1 MAVAN
6 GRPRAVRAGDGEE
19 VDPADLR
26 GPVLAAAIWAG
37 VWTGTAGFVGLAL
50 GLSAAAAA
58 VAAWSGWR
66 RHRLVAAVALAVLAA
81 IGIGGVRGWVARSG
95 PVPEWARQEAV
106 VTIEASLAGGRVS
119 DGGRGGPLW
128 IADAA
133 LQRVD
138 GRGEAWSSGATVRL
152 TATGELVAAWAAVPV
167 GARVRA
173 VVRLSPA
180 APDEPVSAWARA
192 REPPMLV
199 APPGPVDAA
208 VTEVRAGL
216 RRAVAGLPAGPRALV
231 PALVVGDTEGM
242 PESLRTD
249 FRTTGL
255 THLTAVSGANLT
267 LLLAALLWVAGRAG
281 VTGWWRRAVAVVGV
295 VAFVLLC
302 RSEPSVLRAAAM
314 GLVGLAALG
323 WGGGRQGLRF
333 LSWAVIG
340 LLLVEPWLCRSW
352 GFVLSVAASAGIIVW
367 ARRWS
372 LVLGSWLPRWM
383 AEAVTVPV
391 AAQLATQPIVTA
403 ISGQISLVGVVANL
417 VAGPLVGPGTVLG
430 FLAAGLSVVSPP
442 AAAVVGWA
450 AGGFA
455 QALCWVAEAGAA
467 LPGAAVTW
475 PASPLLVGVLAVG
488 CGALALGLPRF
499 WGRPWLVL
507 AAGLAMVVVL
517 ARPVSVP
524 GWPPSEWQVVS
535 CDVGQGD
542 ATVINAGG
550 GRAVVVDTGP
560 DPRPVDR
567 CLDQL
572 GVTEVPWLVVTHLH
586 ADHVGGV
593 AGVASG
599 RRVLNVLFS
608 GNTQPASG
616 WHGLLDAV
624 GSVPRT
630 VAVPGLV
637 VAAGDAQLA
646 VLAVRPL
653 AAVGAVVEEDS
664 ADENDS
670 SLVLRVSVGDL
681 RVLLAGDVEE
691 AGQENAVATASDT
704 TAQVMLV
711 PHHGSGHQSPTFLRS
726 VGASVALVSVGKDN
740 DYGHPAA
747 RTIQTV
753 LATGAQVYR
762 TDERGA
768 IAIARDGDRLVVTTE
783 RGG

>member
-1 MAVAN
+1 MAEAR
-6 GRPRAVRAGDGEE
+6 GRPDEAGPDW
-19 VDPADLR
+19 R
-26 GPVLAAAIWAG
+26 GPLLAAATWAG
-37 VWTGTAGFVGLAL
+37 VWTGTSASVGLHFGVAVAGVAVVGLA
-50 GLSAAAAA
+50 A
-58 VAAWSGWR
+58 WR
-66 RHRLVAAVALAVLAA
+66 RRWLALAGALALLVALGAGAMRVWAA
-81 IGIGGVRGWVARSG
+81 GWG
-95 PVPEWARQEAV
+95 PVPEWAAQSAV
-106 VTIEASLAGGRVS
+106 VTIDARVAGGRVTDS
-119 DGGRGGPLW
+119 GRGGPLW
-128 IADAA
+128 IADAT
-133 LQRVD
+133 LIGVS
-138 GRGEAWSSGATVRL
+138 GRGEQWMSGTTVRL
-152 TATGELVAAWAAVPV
+152 TASGDLVAAWAGVPA
-167 GARVRA
+167 GARIRA
-173 VVRLSPA
+173 AARLSPA
-180 APDEPVSAWARA
+180 APEDAVSAWARA
-192 REPPMLV
+192 REVPALV
-199 APPGPVDAA
+199 APPGPIDAA
-208 VTEVRAGL
+208 VSEVRAGL
-216 RRAVAGLPAGPRALV
+216 RAAVEGLPAGPRALV
-231 PALVVGDTEGM
+231 PALVVGDTDGM
-242 PESLRTD
+242 PEQLRTD

-267 LLLAALLWVAGRAG
+267 LLLAAVLWVAGRLGA
-281 VTGWWRRAVAVVGV
+281 VGWWRRGVAVVGV

-333 LSWAVIG
+333 LSWAVIC
-340 LLLVEPWLCRSW
+340 LLLVDPWLCRSL
-352 GFVLSVAASAGIIVW
+352 GFVLSVAASGGIILW

-372 LVLGSWLPRWM
+372 LVLGSWMPRWL

-403 ISGQISLVGVVANL
+403 ISGQVSLVGVVANL

-455 QALCWVAEAGAA
+455 QALCWVAEVGAS
-467 LPGAAVTW
+467 LPGAAATW
-475 PASPLLVGVLAVG
+475 PTSPLLVGVLAVG
-488 CGALALGLPRF
+488 CAAVVAGLPRLAE
-499 WGRPWLVL
+499 RPWLVV
-507 AAGLAMVVVL
+507 GLAVALVVVVL
-517 ARPVSVP
+517 RPVSVP
-524 GWPPSEWQVVS
+524 GWPPGEWQLVS

-550 GRAVVVDTGP
+550 GQVIVVDAGP
-560 DPRPVDR
+560 DPRLADR

-572 GVTEVPWLVVTHLH
+572 GVTEVAWLVVTHLH

-599 RRVLNVLFS
+599 RRVANVLFS
-608 GNTQPASG
+608 GITEPASG
-616 WHGLLDAV
+616 WRELLAAV

-630 VAVPGLV
+630 VGVPGLV
-637 VAAGDAQLA
+637 VAVGEVRLA

-653 AAVGAVVEEDS
+653 VDGGPVAGEDS

-670 SLVLRVSVGDL
+670 SLVLQVTAGGL

-691 AGQENAVATASDT
+691 SGQENAVATVPELSAE
-704 TAQVMLV
+704 VMLV
-711 PHHGSGHQSPTFLRS
+711 PHHGSGHQSPTFLQS
-726 VGASVALVSVGKDN
+726 VGASVALVSVGEDN
-740 DYGHPAA
+740 NYGHPAA

-762 TDERGA
+762 TDQRGA
-768 IAIARDGDRLVVTTE
+768 VAVSRDGDQLVVTTE